1 MGIYL
6 PKQDFAGALTEEMSG
21 MDDRDD
27 ELVVVVEEFSRVQN
41 RGDFQMS
48 DGAQG
53 DSGDTNDP

>member
-1 MGIYL
+1 
-6 PKQDFAGALTEEMSG
+6 

-27 ELVVVVEEFSRVQN
+27 GLVMAIEQLSRVQN

-53 DSGDTNDP
+53 DSGDSRDP

>member
-1 MGIYL
+1 
-6 PKQDFAGALTEEMSG
+6 

-27 ELVVVVEEFSRVQN
+27 ELVVAVEQLSRVQN

-53 DSGDTNDP
+53 DSGDNRDP

>member
-1 MGIYL
+1 
-6 PKQDFAGALTEEMSG
+6 

-27 ELVVVVEEFSRVQN
+27 ELVIAVEQLSHVQN

-53 DSGDTNDP
+53 DTGDSRDP

>member
-1 MGIYL
+1 
-6 PKQDFAGALTEEMSG
+6 

-27 ELVVVVEEFSRVQN
+27 ELVVAVEQLSSAQN

-53 DSGDTNDP
+53 DSGGSRDP